1 MMNDFEAVAMAL
13 RYPGPGR
20 LQELQKTWE
29 ALPGGPVRRHL
40 LKFFEEIEQLSVAG
54 WEELH
59 TRTLD
64 LAPIFAPYVGFAI
77 WGENYQR
84 GEFMAAVKVA
94 QEAIG
99 IDLHGE
105 LPDHLEPV
113 LRYLAATDQPFPGL
127 IEVFPQAVSKMR
139 KTLKDAEADN
149 AYRHVLAAA
158 AEAAERLE
166 VPVGG
171 AG

>member
-1 MMNDFEAVAMAL
+1 MMNDFEAIAMAL
-13 RYPGPGR
+13 QYPGPGR
-20 LQELQKTWE
+20 LEELRESWDT
-29 ALPGGPVRRHL
+29 LPGGPVRRHL
-40 LKFFEEIEQLSVAG
+40 LKFLGEIEKLSPAG

-64 LAPIFAPYVGFAI
+64 LAPIFAPYVGFTI

-99 IDLHGE
+99 IDPDGE

-113 LRYLAATDQPFPGL
+113 LRYLAASGEPFPGL
-127 IEVFPQAVSKMR
+127 IEVFPLAVTKMR
-139 KTLKDAEADN
+139 KTLKEAESDN

>member
-1 MMNDFEAVAMAL
+1 MMTGFEAVAMAL

-20 LQELQKTWE
+20 VDELRQSWE
-29 ALPGGPVRRHL
+29 ALPGGPIRRHL
-40 LKFFEEIEQLSVAG
+40 LKFHEEIERLSVAG

-64 LAPIFAPYVGFAI
+64 LAPIFAPYVGFVI

-94 QEAIG
+94 QDETG
-99 IDLHGE
+99 IDRDGE

-113 LRYLAATDQPFPGL
+113 LRYLAAADRPYPGL
-127 IEVFPQAVSKMR
+127 VEVLPQAVAKMQ
-139 KTLKDAEADN
+139 KTLKEAEPDN

-158 AEAAERLE
+158 AAAVEQLE

-171 AG
+171 RE